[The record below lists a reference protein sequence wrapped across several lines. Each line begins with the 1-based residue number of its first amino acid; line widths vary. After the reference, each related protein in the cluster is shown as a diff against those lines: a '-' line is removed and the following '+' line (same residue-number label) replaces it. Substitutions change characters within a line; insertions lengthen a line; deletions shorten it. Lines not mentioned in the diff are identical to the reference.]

1 MKPAFR
7 PVFGLNLP
15 ITFTFF
21 PIILHPQ
28 ALDLGTKNALA
39 LGEESM
45 HLLRFC
51 RLALFIPV
59 LWCAAAF
66 AQTPVFTSPLPTGTR
81 LDAVGDTVELGSM
94 PLNVVPAPIGDKAV
108 VVLSGWREQGI
119 QVVDLK
125 TRKVTQ
131 TLLQDGAFYGA
142 AFSPDNSTLY
152 VSGGNTDMVF
162 IYAWKDGRAT
172 LVKKLEL
179 AKAKTADSTGTSY
192 PAGIAVAPNGK
203 FVFVAE
209 NVGDHLAVLDA
220 ATGKI
225 IQRFP
230 TDHYPYGVIL
240 SDDGHLFISA
250 WGGTTVSDFHVLT
263 DGKLAYLGRIEVG
276 RHPSALRS
284 SGSQLYVALAG
295 SDRVAVID
303 ARSRKVTEYFHD
315 SAPGSPPEG
324 STPNALAIS
333 ADRKRLFIAEADNNA
348 IAVFDLAT
356 GKLLGRIPTDWY
368 PTAIAEVGSQIL
380 IVSGKGHGTHA
391 NPDGPVPLTKWPFE
405 KPLAYTLGQLNG
417 SLRFVRSAMTPAQLS
432 AFTRRVAVADNWQ
445 QSRASRRYPPFKH
458 VIYII
463 KENRTYDQVL
473 GDLKEGD
480 GDASLVYFPDIT
492 VTPNHHALARRF
504 GLFDRF
510 FVNAEVSSQGHIW
523 STAAY
528 VTDYGEK
535 IIPSAYAGKRGDID
549 GEDSDEPE
557 RGFLWT
563 LANRSGITFRDYGE
577 MVKGNPGWP
586 VTQHDLGADVNPDYV
601 PFDLV
606 TQDQK
611 RADVWI
617 AEFERFVRD
626 GNMPQLELMW
636 LPMDHLTAARPGK
649 CTPFACMA
657 DNDLALGRIVQALSH
672 SPYWKDTVVFVVEDD
687 AQAGPDHVDSHRAPF
702 YAISAYS
709 RPRSVHRFIN
719 TTDVIAAIEDILGMG
734 RLSKFDYFSR
744 SLAGIFAPTPD
755 LNPFDAITPKQNL
768 DEKNAQNTAAAR
780 MSEGLDLSAPDRV
793 DDQVYN
799 RILWLMLKGNAL
811 QPAMRNRA
819 PLHALESSW

>member
-1 MKPAFR
+1 MR
-7 PVFGLNLP
+7 
-15 ITFTFF
+15 
-21 PIILHPQ
+21 
-28 ALDLGTKNALA
+28 
-39 LGEESM
+39 
-45 HLLRFC
+45 LLRLC
-51 RLALFIPV
+51 RLALS
-59 LWCAAAF
+59 LSALLCAAAS
-66 AQTPVFTSPLPTGTR
+66 AQTSVFTSPLPTGVR
-81 LDAVGDTVELGSM
+81 LDPVGDAVELGSL
-94 PLNVVPAPIGDKAV
+94 PLNVVAAPSGDKAV

-125 TRKVTQ
+125 TQQVTQ

-142 AFSPDNSTLY
+142 ALSPDGHTLY
-152 VSGGNTDMVF
+152 VSGGNTDTLF
-162 IYAWKDGRAT
+162 IYAWKGGTAT
-172 LVKKLEL
+172 LANKFEL
-179 AKAKTADSTGTSY
+179 AKAKAADGTGTSY
-192 PAGIAVAPNGK
+192 PAGLAVAPNGK
-203 FVFVAE
+203 FVYVAE
-209 NVGDHLAVLDA
+209 NVGDRLAVVDT
-220 ATGKI
+220 ATGEI
-225 IQRFP
+225 VQRFP
-230 TDHYPYGVIL
+230 TDHYPYGLIL
-240 SDDGHLFISA
+240 SADGRLFVSA
-250 WGGTTVSDFHVLT
+250 WGGTTISEFRVLA
-263 DGKLAYLGRIEVG
+263 DGMLAYLGRIEVG
-276 RHPSALRS
+276 RHPSALGVT
-284 SGSQLYVALAG
+284 GSRLYVALAG
-295 SDRVAVID
+295 SDRVAIVD
-303 ARSRKVTEYFHD
+303 TRSRRVIGYLHD
-315 SAPGSPPEG
+315 PAPGAPPEG

-333 ADRKRLFIAEADNNA
+333 ADRKRLLIAEADNNA
-348 IAVFDLAT
+348 VAIFDLAT

-368 PTAIAEVGSQIL
+368 PTAVAEVGTQLLIL
-380 IVSGKGHGTHA
+380 SGKGHGTHA
-391 NPDGPVPLTKWPFE
+391 NPDGPVPLTNWPSR

-417 SLRFVRSAMTPAQLS
+417 SLRLLPSTMSAAQLT
-432 AFTRRVAVADNWQ
+432 AFTQHVIAANNWQ
-445 QSRASRRYPPFKH
+445 RSPAARRYPPFKH

-473 GDLKEGD
+473 GDMKEGD

-535 IIPSAYAGKRGDID
+535 VIPSGYAGKRGDVD

-563 LANRSGITFRDYGE
+563 LATRSGVTFRDYGE

-586 VTQHDLGADVNPDYV
+586 VTQRDLAADVNPDYI

-606 TQDQK
+606 TPDQK

-617 AEFERFVRD
+617 AELQRYVRE

-649 CTPFACMA
+649 CTPHACMA

-672 SPYWKDTVVFVVEDD
+672 SPYWKDTVIFVVEDD

-702 YAISAYS
+702 YAISAYN
-709 RPRSVHRFIN
+709 RPGTVHRFIN
-719 TTDVIAAIEDILGMG
+719 TTDVVAAIEDILGMG

-744 SLAGIFAPTPD
+744 SLADIFAATLELTPFDPITPRQD
-755 LNPFDAITPKQNL
+755 LN
-768 DEKNAQNTAAAR
+768 EKNPPNTAAAR

-799 RILWLMLKGNAL
+799 RILWLMLKGDA
-811 QPAMRNRA
+811 PPPVVRNRA
-819 PLHALESSW
+819 PLHALEASR